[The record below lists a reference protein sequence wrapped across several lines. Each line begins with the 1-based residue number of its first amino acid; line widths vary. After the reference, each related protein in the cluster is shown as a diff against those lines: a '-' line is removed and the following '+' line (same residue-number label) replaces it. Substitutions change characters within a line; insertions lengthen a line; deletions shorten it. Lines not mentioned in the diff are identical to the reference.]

1 MLTVRFGLQISMKE
15 EDLCGGDETLLLATK
30 KGKNVT
36 VMQLSIHLP
45 RFIRLLHNLLPSSF
59 PLTAILYTEET
70 LLSFFRSINI
80 SATVSSGLTFTFALH
95 VTDILN
101 PKLHRVTF

>member
-36 VMQLSIHLP
+36 VMQLCFPLNSSP
-45 RFIRLLHNLLPSSF
+45 SLHPSS
-59 PLTAILYTEET
+59 A
-70 LLSFFRSINI
+70 
-80 SATVSSGLTFTFALH
+80 
-95 VTDILN
+95 
-101 PKLHRVTF
+101 